1 MNAKRIFI
9 TGGASGLGRALAE
22 CYGRAGYRVCIGDI
36 NARRGIET
44 LGALQKQGVEAHFID
59 CDVTREEALQAVA
72 DWLQAEW
79 GGADIVV
86 NNAGVAVVGGI
97 DEQSLADWQRAV
109 DINLL
114 GVVRG
119 CKVFTPLFR
128 RQGHGYFVNVASMA
142 GLIHPPMMGA
152 YNATKAAVV
161 ALSETLRI
169 ELADDAIGVSVV
181 CPAFF
186 RSHLN
191 ENLRT
196 GNPQME
202 MMSHRLVDEAKV
214 SADEVAARVYR
225 GVSRRDFHILTHARE
240 RRIWR
245 FKRLLPFPIYAAG
258 MLKQTRKMM
267 ERRPC
272 EDNPA

>member
-22 CYGRAGYRVCIGDI
+22 RYGRAGYRVCIGDV
-36 NARRGIET
+36 NTKRGAKT
-44 LGALQKQGVEAHFID
+44 LQALQEQRVEAHFID
-59 CDVTREEALQAVA
+59 CDVIREEDLQAVA

-79 GGADIVV
+79 GGVDIVV

-97 DEQSLADWQRAV
+97 DEQSLADWQWAV

-128 RQGHGYFVNVASMA
+128 RQGSGYFVNVASMA

-169 ELADDAIGVSVV
+169 ELADDEIGVSVV

-186 RSHLN
+186 RTNLN
-191 ENLRT
+191 ESLRA
-196 GNPQME
+196 GNPQVE
-202 MMSHRLVDEAKV
+202 LMSRKLVDKAKV
-214 SADEVAARVYR
+214 GADEIADKVYR
-225 GVSRRDFHILTHARE
+225 GVSRSDFHILTHARE

-245 FKRLLPFPIYAAG
+245 FKRLLPFSIYAAS

-267 ERRPC
+267 ARRP
-272 EDNPA
+272 EETTRR